1 MISPEVG
8 SASNHGTS
16 QLDLAPAE
24 VIMTNDIA
32 CMHAQIERD
41 EYLRPFQGYTNR
53 YRHSYEASYS
63 QDPLYYSNDVGRAPL
78 F

>member
-1 MISPEVG
+1 
-8 SASNHGTS
+8 
-16 QLDLAPAE
+16 
-24 VIMTNDIA
+24 MTNDMA